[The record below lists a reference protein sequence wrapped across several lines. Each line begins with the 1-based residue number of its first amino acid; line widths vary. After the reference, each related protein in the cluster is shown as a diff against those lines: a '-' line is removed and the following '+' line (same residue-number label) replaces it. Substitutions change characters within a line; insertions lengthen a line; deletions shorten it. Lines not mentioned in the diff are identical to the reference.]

1 MRIFS
6 IITALL
12 VCAVIYLAVMERDR
26 MVEFAQSFRSAPE
39 EAATDPAPP
48 QSPTVEEE
56 AEEALPDGTVA
67 VVARHSVAEEV
78 DSSVKLR
85 GRTEAARQVEVRAET
100 SGLIVSEPIRAGAFV
115 QDGQLLCEI
124 APGTRAAALVEAEA
138 RLLEAQARLPEAE
151 AQLPVARA
159 RQAEAEANLTAARID
174 SNAATRLNESGFA
187 SETRAATATATVSAA
202 EAAVE
207 SAAAQVEAAQAG
219 VQSARSGIRSAEAG
233 LQRAEE
239 ELERLQIF
247 APFEGLLESD
257 TAELG
262 ALMQPGS
269 LCATVIQLDPIMLV
283 GFVPEAQV
291 DRIETGA
298 PAGARLATGQEVQ
311 GTVTFLSRAADPQ
324 TRTFRV
330 EIEVEN
336 SDLTIRDGQ
345 SAEILVSAPGQ
356 MAHLV
361 ASSALTL
368 NDDGRLGLRIV
379 DETNTARFAPVTYLR
394 DTADGVLVAGLPD
407 TVDIIVVGQ
416 EFVTDGVPVEPH
428 YREAQQ

>member
-39 EAATDPAPP
+39 EAATDPAPL

-115 QDGQLLCEI
+115 EDGQLLCEI
-124 APGTRAAALVEAEA
+124 APGTRAAALAEAEA